1 MLNEKI
7 FSYIKVYSKR
17 KYVNIKKAWDRN
29 VITKNFEVINKNR
42 VYKLINN
49 IDIEKIS
56 LRKKIH
62 FILLLLY
69 NKFILFNFVNPM

>member
-17 KYVNIKKAWDRN
+17 KDVNIKKAWDRN
-29 VITKNFEVINKNR
+29 VINKNLDVINKNR

-62 FILLLLY
+62 FITPL
-69 NKFILFNFVNPM
+69 